1 MAAAGATVQSSS
13 DQSVIQQAARPKERE
28 LQVQTKVK
36 EPKASL
42 PVLLVVAGAV
52 TALLWW
58 RKRGASGSRGGKGAG
73 LFLQAKGSSQTSTS
87 SLPRN
92 KQSTNNKKNM
102 QRRKEEK
109 QRRAEKRDRANSK
122 QVDEELHKDPD
133 DPNNHLVFN
142 YSYYDSARRDHL
154 HGPAQSQKKLGS

>member
-1 MAAAGATVQSSS
+1 MA
-13 DQSVIQQAARPKERE
+13 K
-28 LQVQTKVK
+28 
-36 EPKASL
+36 
-42 PVLLVVAGAV
+42 
-52 TALLWW
+52 
-58 RKRGASGSRGGKGAG
+58 
-73 LFLQAKGSSQTSTS
+73 AKGSSQTSTS

-109 QRRAEKRDRANSK
+109 QRRAEKRDRATSK
-122 QVDEELHKDPD
+122 QVDEESHKDPD

-154 HGPAQSQKKLGS
+154 HGPAQSQQKLGSR